1 MDCRPQE
8 QLRSILGRIDGRGYK
23 AYGDLRGAYD
33 FGDFRLGIDHVQGDP
48 FAAPSRI
55 RLRIDR
61 PRAGFPDSLAA
72 NRIRRIALADYL
84 TRQLEAAIRRHV
96 RGKRG
101 SGRSGEV
108 GIDHPGQEV
117 LERTSLLILPGEIEA
132 RLTVGLPAAGRRVL
146 ARQAEAVFFDELPRL
161 ALDALVYRPGDDSP
175 LRNHVQVVEDQQAL
189 REQLEERKLVA
200 FVANHSMLP
209 RRSGVD
215 DRPLLAGKGHVAV
228 PFQSPDSM
236 QVQLERPNAGP
247 VTGMGIPPG
256 VTLIVGG
263 GFHGKSTLL
272 RALERGV
279 YNHIPGDGR
288 EWALSID
295 SAVKIRAEDGRSVAS
310 VDISPFI
317 NNLPYG
323 KDTRS
328 FSTENASGSTSQAAN
343 IMESLEAGCRLLLID
358 EDTSATN
365 FMIRDARMQRLIG
378 KSQEPITPFVDKAA
392 TLYRQHG
399 VSTVLVMGGSGDYF
413 DVADQVV
420 AMQEYRPQDVRRQV
434 DRVLSEFPSLRQS
447 EGGRDFGPLPSRI
460 PLTESFDA
468 SKGRREVK
476 INPKGLDQILFGR
489 ISIDLSALEQLVDSS
504 QTNAIGEAIHYF
516 ARHCASSGMTVLEGI
531 QELEEVLDRQG
542 LDALKP
548 FKVGNLARP
557 RRFEIAAAIN
567 RMRTLRI
574 Q

>member
-1 MDCRPQE
+1 MQPQE
-8 QLRSILGRIDGRGYK
+8 QLRSILRRIDSGGYK
-23 AYGDLRGAYD
+23 AYRDILGAYD
-33 FGDFRLGIDHVQGDP
+33 FGDFRLNIDHVQGDP
-48 FAAPSRI
+48 FAVPSRF
-55 RLRIDR
+55 RLSIDR
-61 PRAGFPDSLAA
+61 RRAGFPDGLSS
-72 NRIRRIALADYL
+72 NRIRRIALADHL
-84 TRQLEAAIRRHV
+84 TRQVEAAIRRHV

-108 GIDHPGQEV
+108 QIDRPGQEV
-117 LERTSLLILPGEIEA
+117 LERTSLLILPDEVEA
-132 RLTVGLPAAGRRVL
+132 RITVGLPAAGRRVL
-146 ARQAEAVFFDELPRL
+146 ARQAEIVLFEELPRL
-161 ALDALVYRPGDDSP
+161 VLDALIYRPGDDSR
-175 LRNHVQVVEDQQAL
+175 LRGHVRTVEDQQSL
-189 REQLEERKLVA
+189 REQLQELNLVA
-200 FVANHSMLP
+200 FIGNRSMLP

-215 DRPLLAGKGHVAV
+215 DRPLLAAKGQVAV
-228 PFQSPDSM
+228 PFQSPPSL
-236 QVQLERPNAGP
+236 QVELQRPNAGP
-247 VTGMGIPPG
+247 IHGMGIPPG

-288 EWALSID
+288 EWAVSID
-295 SAVKIRAEDGRSVAS
+295 SAVKIRAEDGRSVAA

-323 KDTRS
+323 KNTRS

-378 KSQEPITPFVDKAA
+378 KSQEPITPFIDKVSA
-392 TLYRQHG
+392 LYRQHG
-399 VSTVLVMGGSGDYF
+399 VSTILVMGGSGDYF

-420 AMQEYRPQDVRRQV
+420 AMHEYRPQDVVQQV
-434 DRVLSEFPSLRQS
+434 GQVLAEFPSQRRP
-447 EGGRDFGPLPSRI
+447 EGGREFGQLSSRT
-460 PLTESFDA
+460 PRPASFDA
-468 SKGRREVK
+468 SRGRREVK
-476 INPKGLDQILFGR
+476 INAKGLHQILFGR
-489 ISIDLSALEQLVDSS
+489 TSIDLSALDQLVDSS
-504 QTNAIGEAIHYF
+504 QTNALGEAIHYF
-516 ARHCASSGMTVLEGI
+516 ARRCASSGMTLQEGI

-542 LDALKP
+542 LDALKS

-567 RMRTLRI
+567 RMRTLKIR
-574 Q
+574 